1 MESIIL
7 KSIDVNKNKVQY
19 NFEFSS
25 KLAEY
30 FNENKLNIEYE
41 ENMEDVPISILSV
54 PFVGNVLPIVWLTGA
69 ELYIDELDSRFYN
82 SIPQIKK
89 GYMDMFP
96 EVLFKGNVNVKK
108 IIECD
113 RSFIKNKTAMFYS
126 GGVDSTFTLI
136 NHLKENI
143 DLIAVWGSDVGY
155 FNIEGWTV
163 VKDKLLETTHPYG
176 LKLKVI
182 RSSFRYFD
190 NESNLNK
197 SFYKVLKSN
206 WWYGIKHALSLLT
219 HVAPLAYL
227 HGYEKMYIASSNC
240 PETLPDRCASDMS
253 TDNFVAYGTCQVY
266 HDGFPFDRQEKVERI
281 IEYSNKHNMKINLHV
296 CWENQSGN
304 NCCQC
309 EKCYRTMANILAAGA
324 DPKDFGFYKYNKTT
338 CLNMR
343 NYLYNKIRD
352 KEKISDMWPAIQR
365 NVNKNKDHLKT
376 MPYWKYFKWICTADF
391 NNPYSLNVPLIY
403 RIHNA
408 RGIKG
413 KLAEFKLYRYL
424 HQIKFKVIKK

>member
-155 FNIEGWTV
+155 FNI
-163 VKDKLLETTHPYG
+163 
-176 LKLKVI
+176 
-182 RSSFRYFD
+182 
-190 NESNLNK
+190 
-197 SFYKVLKSN
+197 
-206 WWYGIKHALSLLT
+206 
-219 HVAPLAYL
+219 
-227 HGYEKMYIASSNC
+227 
-240 PETLPDRCASDMS
+240 
-253 TDNFVAYGTCQVY
+253 
-266 HDGFPFDRQEKVERI
+266 
-281 IEYSNKHNMKINLHV
+281 
-296 CWENQSGN
+296 
-304 NCCQC
+304 
-309 EKCYRTMANILAAGA
+309 
-324 DPKDFGFYKYNKTT
+324 
-338 CLNMR
+338 
-343 NYLYNKIRD
+343 
-352 KEKISDMWPAIQR
+352 
-365 NVNKNKDHLKT
+365 
-376 MPYWKYFKWICTADF
+376 
-391 NNPYSLNVPLIY
+391 
-403 RIHNA
+403 
-408 RGIKG
+408 
-413 KLAEFKLYRYL
+413 
-424 HQIKFKVIKK
+424 